1 MKNNKKNPIITI
13 IIYMLF
19 IYIAFSLL
27 EKYLGRIIINYFSE
41 DIITIAVRESINSV
55 GYVISEDKSLG
66 IPKDFAP
73 LPVMDYSK
81 NHRTGMAAE
90 TLRVELLP
98 GDDCETGEETSTASK
113 IEEES
118 VNGNQKLENE
128 EKSDNGGNAGEM
140 ENQEDKS
147 KEAGALV
154 TKSNTIRTEEL
165 TYDFLMKNYYT
176 VVSGTT
182 LKPEDIDAN
191 VLMNMDMTL
200 KSGNDKPQILIY
212 HTHGQEGFRDSVPG
226 DESTTIV
233 GVGEYLAK
241 ILREKYGYNV
251 IHLTDSFDLVN
262 GKLDRSKA
270 YDYAYERVA
279 GVLAENPSIE
289 VVIDLHRDGVS
300 ENLHLVTDINGK
312 PTANIMFFN
321 GISRLNSIG
330 EIGYLYNPY
339 RQENLGFSLQM
350 KVIAEEYFKGFARK
364 NYIQAYQYNLHM
376 LPKSTL
382 IEAGAQTNT
391 LQEELNAMEPLA
403 EILFRVLSGDK

>member
-1 MKNNKKNPIITI
+1 MKNHKKNPIITI

-27 EKYLGRIIINYFSE
+27 EKSLGRIIINYFSE

-98 GDDCETGEETSTASK
+98 GDDCETGEEMSTASK

-118 VNGNQKLENE
+118 VKGNQKLENE
-128 EKSDNGGNAGEM
+128 EKSGNGSNVGEM

-403 EILFRVLSGDK
+403 EILYRVLSGDK